1 MLGYQ
6 TLQIDNTQWSKPSFQ
21 RPPVPQQVLST
32 MNTTASAQRKVSIV
46 PLDVAIASPPFEPPQ
61 PTACHMDQNHI

>member
-6 TLQIDNTQWSKPSFQ
+6 PMQMDNTQWSKPSFQ
-21 RPPVPQQVLST
+21 HPPVPQQLPT
-32 MNTTASAQRKVSIV
+32 MTATGPPQRKVSMA

-61 PTACHMDQNHI
+61 PPNCHMDQNHVQ